1 MRPPSIPRWQT
12 RLLQVSLAAI
22 VLAVLA
28 ALVIAPSVLR
38 RNMETVDTSAYL
50 SPLMRCFA
58 PPRSDLSSS
67 SSS

>member
-38 RNMETVDTSAYL
+38 RNMETVDT
-50 SPLMRCFA
+50 
-58 PPRSDLSSS
+58 
-67 SSS
+67 

>member
-38 RNMETVDTSAYL
+38 RNMETVDTSAWRW
-50 SPLMRCFA
+50 SNGRT
-58 PPRSDLSSS
+58 RS
-67 SSS
+67 